1 MKQIKISKPYLNPMK
16 KFNLENKCKD
26 ETEIQQLRNEK
37 SHIKDYVSYEKVTNV
52 KWLIPVLFGEAK
64 EEYQEDW
71 MKEYAAEIVEK
82 IKKEKDKKD
91 FSLCYYGDSGYILIT
106 KGSNI
111 IEM

>member
-1 MKQIKISKPYLNPMK
+1 MKTINDIVLEANAPQWKNNQYLIISAIEG
-16 KFNLENKCKD
+16 ENA
-26 ETEIQQLRNEK
+26 
-37 SHIKDYVSYEKVTNV
+37 HIKDYVSYKDITNA

>member
-1 MKQIKISKPYLNPMK
+1 MKTINDIVLEANAPKWKDNQYLIIGA
-16 KFNLENKCKD
+16 F
-26 ETEIQQLRNEK
+26 INEK
-37 SHIKDYVSYEKVTNV
+37 SHIKDYVSYEKITNV

-71 MKEYAAEIVEK
+71 MKEYGAEIVEK

-111 IEM
+111 TEM